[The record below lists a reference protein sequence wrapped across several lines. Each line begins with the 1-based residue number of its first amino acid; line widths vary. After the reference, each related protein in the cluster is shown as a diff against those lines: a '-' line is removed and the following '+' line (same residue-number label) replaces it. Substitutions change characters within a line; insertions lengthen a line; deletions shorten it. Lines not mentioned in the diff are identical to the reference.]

1 MAQDN
6 FDSLKKQWDSYLKRI
21 NAEGISLAFFKDPG
35 TGKSSVSLT
44 LLIISFNLVI
54 LGIIGKWGG
63 ILNVNIEQSL
73 NLFYA
78 CSALY
83 FGRKVSSGKS
93 TLEVKTDTKNQE

>member
-1 MAQDN
+1 MDKVVI
-6 FDSLKKQWDSYLKRI
+6 DSFKKKWDSYLRRI
-21 NAEGISLAFFKDPG
+21 NMEGISLAFFKDPG

-63 ILNVNIEQSL
+63 LLNVNIEQSL

-83 FGRKVSSGKS
+83 FGRKISSGNS
-93 TLEVKTDTKNQE
+93 TLEIKNDMKNPE